1 MNLEREKGPIFHS
14 GTIRAVA
21 ILTFT
26 FLFVALI
33 PFVGPV
39 IVILM
44 PLPVLYF
51 YSRLGRLQGLTILF
65 VSCLA
70 AYGIL
75 GGQRANMPVLF
86 MIGITGVLLSEIL
99 KLRVSIE
106 KTFLLAS
113 SALFC
118 CGAGFVLYYSFQA
131 GIAPWQMVELHVSD
145 VVREK
150 VKLYAPLMNLP
161 EEQSLLIQES
171 ATSFFTVTFPALAL
185 SAAVFMV
192 WVNLLVGR
200 ILFRMQGAA
209 FPDFGDLAAW
219 KCPEGLVWILIA
231 AGGMMLIPV
240 EWVAIVGMN
249 LLIVCSQIYLFQG
262 LAIAAYFF
270 RQKRVPTIVRW
281 LFYGLL
287 IIQQYL
293 LVLVIAFGLFD
304 MWVDF
309 RKRIGGIGNV
319 PA

>member
-1 MNLEREKGPIFHS
+1 
-14 GTIRAVA
+14 
-21 ILTFT
+21 
-26 FLFVALI
+26 
-33 PFVGPV
+33 
-39 IVILM
+39 
-44 PLPVLYF
+44 
-51 YSRLGRLQGLTILF
+51 
-65 VSCLA
+65 
-70 AYGIL
+70 
-75 GGQRANMPVLF
+75 
-86 MIGITGVLLSEIL
+86 
-99 KLRVSIE
+99 
-106 KTFLLAS
+106 LAS

-131 GIAPWQMVELHVSD
+131 GIAPWQMVELHVAD

-150 VKLYAPLMNLP
+150 VKLYAPLMNLQK
-161 EEQSLLIQES
+161 EQSLLIQES
-171 ATSFFTVTFPALAL
+171 ATSFFTMTFPALAL
-185 SAAVFMV
+185 STAVFMI

-200 ILFRMQGAA
+200 ILFRMQGVA

-231 AGGMMLIPV
+231 AGGMMLIHV
-240 EWVAIVGMN
+240 EWVAVVGMN
-249 LLIVCSQIYLFQG
+249 LLIVCSQVYLFQG

-281 LFYGLL
+281 LFYGML

-293 LVLVIAFGLFD
+293 LVLVIALGLFD